1 MRGLLT
7 PGFAL
12 LLLIPCALSSEK
24 IEGHLAALPKNL
36 SLKESKPQNYL
47 LTVDYYTR
55 DIYGNLAGRIR
66 ITAEYSRALPG
77 DLVRWNNVRI
87 ARTQDPNS
95 PLPNGEQQK
104 YMEGFAYKPSDN
116 MFDPKFFKDF
126 PPDVMETKVLI
137 WDMLSIEVWAWNY
150 FDKLKL
156 NKAYHPEPGGQTFQ
170 LAGGGSFRNRELKLT
185 WVGVS
190 KMNGETSALLQ
201 YESLFNPLDINT
213 GAMKMKGRTNYWGNI
228 WVSLEDKQI
237 EHATLYEDGLMEL
250 AFGEKTEK
258 TLVNVFREITF
269 QKVLTTKTTR

>member
-7 PGFAL
+7 SGFAL
-12 LLLIPCALSSEK
+12 LLLVPCALSSEK

-55 DIYGNLAGRIR
+55 DIYGNLAGRMR
-66 ITAEYSRALPG
+66 VTAKYTRALPG
-77 DLVRWNNVRI
+77 GLARWKNVRI
-87 ARTQDPNS
+87 AKTEDPNG
-95 PLPNGEQQK
+95 PLGRGQLQERMQ
-104 YMEGFAYKPSDN
+104 GFTYKPSGDV
-116 MFDPKFFKDF
+116 FDPKFFKDI
-126 PPDVMETKVLI
+126 PATAMEIKVLI
-137 WDMLSIEVWAWNY
+137 WDMLSIEILAWIY

-156 NKAYHPEPGGQTFQ
+156 NEAYHPNPGGQTFQ
-170 LAGGGSFRNRELKLT
+170 MAGGGSFRNRELKLT

-190 KMNGETSALLQ
+190 KMNDETTALIQ

-213 GAMKMKGRTNYWGNI
+213 PAMKMKGRTNYWGNI

-250 AFGEKTEK
+250 AFGEKSEK